1 MYQPPAPPA
10 KHPELDEFAWG
21 GAIEDQEPVFPI
33 SSEMTGEIAEYVMEQ
48 TVAKIL
54 YHSGFEGTLIIIS
67 LLTID
72 FQPFAFD
79 VVTNI
84 AIEYMQDL
92 GRTLTTYLNNT
103 DQRKKFTEEVVIL
116 SSTTHLQQEI
126 ILHML
131 DLNGVHN
138 LEQLEM
144 YIKDDIERYGT
155 KLEDC
160 HRRLKRFLT
169 ELLVSQLMT
178 IKLTR
183 NAAPGSTRRRG
194 RHKSL

>member
-1 MYQPPAPPA
+1 
-10 KHPELDEFAWG
+10 
-21 GAIEDQEPVFPI
+21 
-33 SSEMTGEIAEYVMEQ
+33 MTGEVAEYVMEQ

-67 LLTID
+67 SLTID

-79 VVTNI
+79 VITNI